1 MIYNHRVKRNSVY
14 YEAGS
19 DVPEQAPVKKTGT
32 LPGNPG
38 TEVSDENIEFETNAV
53 KRGRPRKTD

>member
-1 MIYNHRVKRNSVY
+1 MIYNHRVKRNGVY

-19 DVPEQAPVKKTGT
+19 DVPEQVSAKKNGV
-32 LPGNPG
+32 LPSELR
-38 TEVSDENIEFETNAV
+38 TVASDENIEFETGAA